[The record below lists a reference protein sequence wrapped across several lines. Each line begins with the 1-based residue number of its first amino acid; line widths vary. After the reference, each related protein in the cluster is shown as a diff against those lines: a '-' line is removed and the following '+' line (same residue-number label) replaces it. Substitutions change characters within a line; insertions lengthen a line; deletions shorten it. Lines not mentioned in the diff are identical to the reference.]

1 VAASNRW
8 LVIIGVFIGLA
19 VAGGIAVTSLARG
32 ERLYA
37 EGTPERTVQDYL
49 RAVSDRDASKA
60 TSYLAPE
67 LATRCEQTPRDG
79 ITNRSTTSMR
89 ATLDRTTYRSD
100 RLVEVQVR
108 LTESYN
114 DSPFSGGNSTY
125 TQVFV
130 LTQADGAWRFSESPW
145 PLYCP
150 APTPNAPLGR

>member
-1 VAASNRW
+1 MSASNRW
-8 LVIIGVFIGLA
+8 LAIVGAGIALA
-19 VAGGIAVTSLARG
+19 VIAGIAVTSFAQG

-37 EGTPERTVQDYL
+37 EGSPERTVQDYL
-49 RAVSDRDASKA
+49 HAVSDRDASKA

-89 ATLDRTTYRSD
+89 ATLDRTTYRGD
-100 RLVEVQVR
+100 RQAEVQVR

-130 LTQADGAWRFSESPW
+130 LTQVSAGWRFSESPW

-150 APTPNAPLGR
+150 PANTNAR